1 MTDAPKALPTLEQ
14 ALDSAGYC
22 IALCN
27 AEMTILGMNRAFAA
41 LHRKTP
47 EEILGK
53 NPCQIYPDFKK
64 SVFYDCCKRT
74 IATGH
79 PHARIGFSIAL
90 NGWYSVRAQQCGPGL
105 FLLIAQEISSDAGHG
120 SSSGACDALTSL
132 PSRHRLEDDAR
143 ACLEAKQSFAL
154 LILDVLRLR
163 KFNEIYGIGW
173 TDMFLMELAGRLNH
187 AISKENACSVY
198 KLSPDKF
205 AALIKAPKCVCAETA
220 RSAAQV
226 FDQPFAI
233 QGAWAKARCAAV
245 WRYCEPAKE
254 NLAVQEL
261 IQQTEGLL
269 EHAKS
274 VQAELTEFC
283 PAKHSGC
290 PNSFC
295 DKKTLLSELQNA
307 LHNREFALHYH
318 PQIDCCTGKISGAE
332 ALVRWKHPSKGML
345 NPSVFLPVAEE
356 SGMLAEIE
364 AALFRQAIAD
374 MDYFLGRKAPVPVS
388 FNVSAEFLSSPGA
401 LALYEAEM
409 SKRSG
414 QSCRLTLEVQESA
427 LARNFE
433 HAQKALCGFAAK
445 GVKIAI
451 DDFGQGFGCF
461 GYLARNPADFLKIDP
476 CLIRGIDSNKS
487 LQPVVAN
494 LVKIAHSLGMLAV
507 AEGIET
513 QAESQAC
520 KKLGCDI
527 VQGFLF
533 GRPLPRDCLADKV
546 LREGLSPQS
555 SVF

>member
-1 MTDAPKALPTLEQ
+1 MTDALQALPNLEQ
-14 ALDSAGYC
+14 ALDRAGYC

-27 AEMTILGMNRAFAA
+27 AEMTILGMNRAFAS

-143 ACLEAKQSFAL
+143 ACFEAKESFAL

-187 AISKENACSVY
+187 AISKENACRVY

-205 AALIKAPKCVCAETA
+205 AALVKAPKCACADTA
-220 RSAAQV
+220 RAAVRV
-226 FDQPFAI
+226 FDRPFGI
-233 QGAWAKARCAAV
+233 QGSWAKARCAAV

-274 VQAELTEFC
+274 AQAELTEFC
-283 PAKHSGC
+283 PAKLSAC
-290 PNSFC
+290 PNCFC
-295 DKKTLLSELQNA
+295 DKKTLLSDLQNA
-307 LHNREFALHYH
+307 LRNREFALHYH
-318 PQIDCCTGKISGAE
+318 PQIDCLTGKISGAE
-332 ALVRWKHPSKGML
+332 ALVRWKHPAKGLL
-345 NPSVFLPVAEE
+345 NPSAFLPVAEE

-364 AALFRQAIAD
+364 AALFRQALAD
-374 MDYFLGRKAPVPVS
+374 MDYFIGRKAPVPVS
-388 FNVSAEFLSSPGA
+388 FNASPEFLSSPGA
-401 LALYEAEM
+401 LAFYEAEM
-409 SKRSG
+409 AKRCG

-433 HAQKALCGFAAK
+433 HAQKALAGFAAK

-487 LQPVVAN
+487 LQPVVSN

-507 AEGIET
+507 AEGVET
-513 QAESQAC
+513 QAECQAC
-520 KKLGCDI
+520 KKIGCDI
-527 VQGFLF
+527 VQGFLY
-533 GRPLPRDCLADKV
+533 GRPLPREGLADRV
-546 LREGLSPQS
+546 LREGLSPQG